1 MSESYTASFHNGG
14 MEKDGIDSSGRKRRK
29 LYQAC
34 REHNIRDPK
43 YCDKQEHIVKN
54 GHHETWIDIP
64 PKEAYEQIFGEAFR
78 EYNGKQKKKARQF
91 NSYWE
96 KVKKSEVLVPVR
108 EALVTIGNV
117 EEGFP
122 DIEIGKQI
130 YKAFLEDFQ
139 KHNPNLKVIGAY
151 YHADEMRNDGK
162 GGLIQGAPHM
172 HLDYIPVSYKCDR
185 GQKIQNSMNGALIEQ
200 GILNIEIDPEVA
212 EKKFGLREKPK
223 RKKKA
228 GTEIEAEPD
237 ISPEGLAHRL
247 RCLPKPEEETQ
258 KEEPEE
264 ENGKKTKT
272 RIVTNLVQWT
282 NAQRSLLVKIAREH
296 GLTIEN
302 PNEKREHLSTED
314 YILSKDKSLQSET
327 YALAEKLLIDVKEVD
342 ADKVDIIEREKD
354 VEKQKAEAEQK
365 AKENEVQAQK
375 NRDYVAYKEG
385 YFRRR
390 EQEYNERE
398 ENLKKKESFFEN
410 AKKHASVSLHKLI
423 KKLKNWKKEVEEK
436 DRALDKALLEA
447 SKLAQRAQNLND
459 TTAPNYRD
467 FANDIQFDEA
477 RKMAA
482 KRDGKGLCRWFENLE
497 IKFGSWLH
505 RAQYFAKRFWNKT
518 PDELVVIAED
528 MRQSYCSN
536 LGEYIEKSMRA
547 NTLSQIREAREIQ
560 EEIPKV
566 KEQAKPTIKK
576 PVSHTRREIDWW
588 D

>member
-14 MEKDGIDSSGRKRRK
+14 MEKDGIDSSGRKRKK

-96 KVKKSEVLVPVR
+96 KVKKSKDLVPVR
-108 EALVTIGNV
+108 EALITIGNS
-117 EEGFP
+117 EQMP
-122 DIEIGKQI
+122 DTETQKVI
-130 YKAFLEDFQ
+130 YKDFLEQFQ
-139 KHNPNLKVIGAY
+139 KNNPNMKVIGAY
-151 YHADEMRNDGK
+151 YHDDEMRNDGNGGYIK
-162 GGLIQGAPHM
+162 GASHM
-172 HLDYIPVSYKCDR
+172 HLDYIPVAYKCGR
-185 GQKIQNSMNGALIEQ
+185 GQKVQNSMNGALLEQ

-212 EKKFGLREKPK
+212 EKKFGLREKPR
-223 RKKKA
+223 RKKKKTR
-228 GTEIEAEPD
+228 TEIEAEPD

-264 ENGKKTKT
+264 NGKKTKT
-272 RIVTNLVQWT
+272 RMVTNLVQWT

-314 YILSKDKSLQSET
+314 YILSKDKNLQSET
-327 YALAEKLLIDVKEVD
+327 YALAEKLLTDVKEVE
-342 ADKVDIIEREKD
+342 AEKVDNVEWEKD
-354 VEKQKAEAEQK
+354 LSKREEVAEQK
-365 AKENEVQAQK
+365 EKENEVQAQK
-375 NRDYVAYKEG
+375 NRDYVSYKED

-390 EQEYNERE
+390 EERLNERE
-398 ENLKKKESFFEN
+398 ENLEKRESFFD
-410 AKKHASVSLHKLI
+410 AARKHASTSLHKFVRNL
-423 KKLKNWKKEVEEK
+423 KKRLYVIDEKEG
-436 DRALDKALLEA
+436 ALNNALNEA

-576 PVSHTRREIDWW
+576 PVSRMRKEIDWW

>member
-1 MSESYTASFHNGG
+1 
-14 MEKDGIDSSGRKRRK
+14 MEKDGIDSSGRKRKK

-43 YCDKQEHIVKN
+43 YCEKQEHIVK
-54 GHHETWIDIP
+54 GGLHETWIDVP

-78 EYNGKQKKKARQF
+78 EYNGKQKKKERQF

-96 KVKKSEVLVPVR
+96 KVKKSKDLVPVR
-108 EALVTIGNV
+108 EALITIGNT
-117 EEGFP
+117 EQMP
-122 DIEIGKQI
+122 DAETQKAI
-130 YKAFLEDFQ
+130 YKDFLEQFQ
-139 KHNPNLKVIGAY
+139 KNNPNMKVIGAY
-151 YHADEMRNDGK
+151 YHDDEMRNDGNGGFVK
-162 GGLIQGAPHM
+162 GAAHM
-172 HLDYIPVSYKCDR
+172 HLDYIPVAYKCGR
-185 GQKIQNSMNGALIEQ
+185 GQKVQNSMNGALLEQ

-212 EKKFGLREKPK
+212 EMKFGLREKPK

-228 GTEIEAEPD
+228 GTEIESEPD

-264 ENGKKTKT
+264 NGKKTKT
-272 RIVTNLVQWT
+272 RMVTNLVQWT

-327 YALAEKLLIDVKEVD
+327 YALAEKLLTDVKEVD
-342 ADKVDIIEREKD
+342 AEKVDNLEWEKD
-354 VEKQKAEAEQK
+354 LSKREEVAEQK
-365 AKENEVQAQK
+365 EKENEVQAQK
-375 NRDYVAYKEG
+375 NRDYVSYKERVFKNKEEELKEG
-385 YFRRR
+385 I
-390 EQEYNERE
+390 EELER
-398 ENLKKKESFFEN
+398 NKSFFEN

-436 DRALDKALLEA
+436 DRTLDKALLEA

-576 PVSHTRREIDWW
+576 PVSRTRKEIDWW

>member
-1 MSESYTASFHNGG
+1 M
-14 MEKDGIDSSGRKRRK
+14 
-29 LYQAC
+29 
-34 REHNIRDPK
+34 
-43 YCDKQEHIVKN
+43 
-54 GHHETWIDIP
+54 
-64 PKEAYEQIFGEAFR
+64 
-78 EYNGKQKKKARQF
+78 
-91 NSYWE
+91 
-96 KVKKSEVLVPVR
+96 
-108 EALVTIGNV
+108 
-117 EEGFP
+117 
-122 DIEIGKQI
+122 
-130 YKAFLEDFQ
+130 
-139 KHNPNLKVIGAY
+139 KVIGAY
-151 YHADEMRNDGK
+151 YHDDEMRNDGNGGFIK
-162 GGLIQGAPHM
+162 GAAHM
-172 HLDYIPVSYKCDR
+172 HLDYIPVAYKCGR
-185 GQKIQNSMNGALIEQ
+185 GQKVQNSMNGALLEQ

-228 GTEIEAEPD
+228 GTEIESEPD

-264 ENGKKTKT
+264 NGKKTKT
-272 RIVTNLVQWT
+272 RMVTNLVQWT

-327 YALAEKLLIDVKEVD
+327 YALAEKLLTDVKEVD
-342 ADKVDIIEREKD
+342 AEKVDNLEWEKD
-354 VEKQKAEAEQK
+354 LSKREEVAEQK
-365 AKENEVQAQK
+365 EKENEVQAQK
-375 NRDYVAYKEG
+375 NRDYVSYKERVFKNKEEELKEG
-385 YFRRR
+385 I
-390 EQEYNERE
+390 EELER
-398 ENLKKKESFFEN
+398 NKSFFEN
-410 AKKHASVSLHKLI
+410 AKKHASASLHKLI

-447 SKLAQRAQNLND
+447 SKLAQRAQTLND

-497 IKFGSWLH
+497 MKFGSWLH

>member
-14 MEKDGIDSSGRKRRK
+14 MEKDGIDSSGRKRKK

-96 KVKKSEVLVPVR
+96 KVKKSKDLVPVR
-108 EALVTIGNV
+108 EALITIGNS
-117 EEGFP
+117 EQMP
-122 DIEIGKQI
+122 DAETQKAI
-130 YKAFLEDFQ
+130 YKDFLEQFQ
-139 KHNPNLKVIGAY
+139 KNNPNMKVIGAY
-151 YHADEMRNDGK
+151 YHDDEMRNDGNGGYIK
-162 GGLIQGAPHM
+162 GASHM
-172 HLDYIPVSYKCDR
+172 HLDYIPVAFKCGR
-185 GQKIQNSMNGALIEQ
+185 GQKVQNSLNGALLEQ

-212 EKKFGLREKPK
+212 EKKFGLREKPRRK
-223 RKKKA
+223 KKKA

-237 ISPEGLAHRL
+237 ISPEGLTHRL
-247 RCLPKPEEETQ
+247 RCLPKLEEETQ

-264 ENGKKTKT
+264 NGKKTKT
-272 RIVTNLVQWT
+272 RMVTNLVQWT
-282 NAQRSLLVKIAREH
+282 NTQRSLLVKIAREH

-314 YILSKDKSLQSET
+314 YILSKDKNLQSET
-327 YALAEKLLIDVKEVD
+327 YALAEKLLTDVKEVE
-342 ADKVDIIEREKD
+342 AEKVDNVEWEKD
-354 VEKQKAEAEQK
+354 LSKREEVAEQK
-365 AKENEVQAQK
+365 EKENEVQAQK
-375 NRDYVAYKEG
+375 NRDYVSYKED

-390 EQEYNERE
+390 EERLNERE
-398 ENLKKKESFFEN
+398 ENLKKRETFFE
-410 AKKHASVSLHKLI
+410 AARKHASTSLHKFVR
-423 KKLKNWKKEVEEK
+423 KLKKRLYVIDEKEG
-436 DRALDKALLEA
+436 ALNKALKEA

-576 PVSHTRREIDWW
+576 PVSRTRKEIDWW

>member
-14 MEKDGIDSSGRKRRK
+14 MEKDGIDSSGRKRKK

-43 YCDKQEHIVKN
+43 YCEKQDHIVK
-54 GHHETWIDIP
+54 GGLHETWIDVP
-64 PKEAYEQIFGEAFR
+64 PKQAYEQIFGEAFR
-78 EYNGKQKKKARQF
+78 EYNGKQRKKERQF

-96 KVKKSEVLVPVR
+96 KVKKSKDLVPVR
-108 EALVTIGNV
+108 EALITIGNV
-117 EEGFP
+117 EQMP
-122 DIEIGKQI
+122 DPEVQKEI
-130 YKAFLEDFQ
+130 YKAFLEEFQ
-139 KHNPNLKVIGAY
+139 KQNPNMKVIGAY
-151 YHADEMRNDGK
+151 YHADEMRKDGK
-162 GGLIQGAPHM
+162 GGVIKGAPHM
-172 HLDYIPVSYKCDR
+172 HLDYIPVAYKCDR
-185 GQKIQNSMNGALIEQ
+185 GQKIQNSMNGALMEQ

-212 EKKFGLREKPK
+212 EMKFGLREKPK

-228 GTEIEAEPD
+228 GTEIESEPD

-264 ENGKKTKT
+264 NGKKTKT
-272 RIVTNLVQWT
+272 RMVTNLVQWT

-327 YALAEKLLIDVKEVD
+327 YALAEKLLTDVKEVD
-342 ADKVDIIEREKD
+342 AEKVDNLEWEKD
-354 VEKQKAEAEQK
+354 LSKREEVAEQK
-365 AKENEVQAQK
+365 EKENEVQAQK
-375 NRDYVAYKEG
+375 NRDYVSYKERVFKNKEEELKEG
-385 YFRRR
+385 I
-390 EQEYNERE
+390 EELER
-398 ENLKKKESFFEN
+398 NKSFFEN
-410 AKKHASVSLHKLI
+410 AKKHASASLHKLI

-436 DRALDKALLEA
+436 DRALDKVLLEA

-497 IKFGSWLH
+497 MKFGSWLH

-518 PDELVVIAED
+518 PDELMVIAED

>member
-14 MEKDGIDSSGRKRRK
+14 MEKDGIDSSGRKCKK

-34 REHNIRDPK
+34 RAHNIRDPK

-54 GHHETWIDIP
+54 GHHESWIDIP
-64 PKEAYEQIFGEAFR
+64 PKEAYDQIFGEAFR

-96 KVKKSEVLVPVR
+96 KVKKSKDLVPVR
-108 EALVTIGNV
+108 EALITIGNT
-117 EEGFP
+117 EHMP
-122 DIEIGKQI
+122 DAETQKAI
-130 YKAFLEDFQ
+130 YKDFLEQFQ
-139 KHNPNLKVIGAY
+139 KNNPNMKVIGAY
-151 YHADEMRNDGK
+151 YHDDEMRNDGNGGYIK
-162 GGLIQGAPHM
+162 GASHM
-172 HLDYIPVSYKCDR
+172 HLDYIPVAFKCGR
-185 GQKIQNSMNGALIEQ
+185 GQKVQNSMNGALLEQ

-212 EKKFGLREKPK
+212 EKKFGLREKPRRK
-223 RKKKA
+223 KKKA

-247 RCLPKPEEETQ
+247 RCLPKPEEEKQ

-272 RIVTNLVQWT
+272 RMVTNLVQWT

-327 YALAEKLLIDVKEVD
+327 YALAEKLLTDVKEVD
-342 ADKVDIIEREKD
+342 AEKVDMVEREKD

-365 AKENEVQAQK
+365 AKENEIQAQK

-410 AKKHASVSLHKLI
+410 ARKHASASLHKFV
-423 KKLKNWKKEVEEK
+423 KKLKKRQYQIDEK
-436 DRALDKALLEA
+436 DKALDTALRDA
-447 SKLAQRAQNLND
+447 SKLTERAQNLSD
-459 TTAPNYRD
+459 TTAPRYFD
-467 FANDIQFDEA
+467 FADDIQFDEA
-477 RKMAA
+477 RLMAA
-482 KRDGKGLCRWFENLE
+482 KRDGNGLCRWFENLE
-497 IKFGSWLH
+497 MKFGSWLH

-518 PDELVVIAED
+518 PDELMVVAED
-528 MRQSYCSN
+528 MRKSYCRN
-536 LGEYIEKSMRA
+536 LGEYIEKSMRG
-547 NTLSQIREAREIQ
+547 NTMSQIREAREIQ

-566 KEQAKPTIKK
+566 KEKANQTPKK
-576 PVSHTRREIDWW
+576 PISRTRREIDWW

>member
-14 MEKDGIDSSGRKRRK
+14 MEKDGIDSSGRKRKK

-54 GHHETWIDIP
+54 GHHEIWIDIP

-78 EYNGKQKKKARQF
+78 EYNGKQKKKERQF

-96 KVKKSEVLVPVR
+96 KVKKSKDLVPVR
-108 EALVTIGNV
+108 EALITIGNT
-117 EEGFP
+117 EQMP
-122 DIEIGKQI
+122 DAETQKAI
-130 YKAFLEDFQ
+130 YKDFLEQFQ
-139 KHNPNLKVIGAY
+139 KNNPNMKVIGAY
-151 YHADEMRNDGK
+151 YHDDEMRNDGNGGYIK
-162 GGLIQGAPHM
+162 GASHM
-172 HLDYIPVSYKCDR
+172 HLDYIPVAYKCGR
-185 GQKIQNSMNGALIEQ
+185 GQKVQNSMNGALLEQ

-247 RCLPKPEEETQ
+247 RCLPKTEEETQ

-264 ENGKKTKT
+264 NGKKTKT
-272 RIVTNLVQWT
+272 RMVTNLVQWT

-327 YALAEKLLIDVKEVD
+327 YALAEKLLTDVKEVD
-342 ADKVDIIEREKD
+342 AEKVDNVEWEKD
-354 VEKQKAEAEQK
+354 LSKREEVAEQK
-365 AKENEVQAQK
+365 KKENEVQAQK
-375 NRDYVAYKEG
+375 NRDYVSYKED

-390 EQEYNERE
+390 EERFNERE
-398 ENLKKKESFFEN
+398 ENLEKRENFFN
-410 AKKHASVSLHKLI
+410 AARKHASTSLHKFVR
-423 KKLKNWKKEVEEK
+423 KLKKRLYVIDEKEG
-436 DRALDKALLEA
+436 ALNKALNEA
-447 SKLAQRAQNLND
+447 SKLTQRAQNLND

-576 PVSHTRREIDWW
+576 PVSRTRKEIDWW

>member
-14 MEKDGIDSSGRKRRK
+14 MEKDGIDSSGRKRKK

-43 YCDKQEHIVKN
+43 YCEKQEHIVK
-54 GHHETWIDIP
+54 GGLHETWIDVP

-78 EYNGKQKKKARQF
+78 EYNGKQKKKERQF

-96 KVKKSEVLVPVR
+96 KVKKSKDLVPVR
-108 EALVTIGNV
+108 EALITIGNT
-117 EEGFP
+117 EQMP
-122 DIEIGKQI
+122 DAETQKAI
-130 YKAFLEDFQ
+130 YKDFLEQFQ
-139 KHNPNLKVIGAY
+139 KNNPNMKVIGAY
-151 YHADEMRNDGK
+151 YHDDEMRNDGNGGFVK
-162 GGLIQGAPHM
+162 GAAHM
-172 HLDYIPVSYKCDR
+172 HLDYIPVAYKCGR
-185 GQKIQNSMNGALIEQ
+185 GQKVQNSMNGALLEQ

-212 EKKFGLREKPK
+212 EMKFGLREKPK

-228 GTEIEAEPD
+228 GTEIESEPD

-264 ENGKKTKT
+264 NGKKTKT
-272 RIVTNLVQWT
+272 RMVTNLVQWT

-327 YALAEKLLIDVKEVD
+327 YALAEKLLTDVKEVD
-342 ADKVDIIEREKD
+342 AEKVDNLEWEKD
-354 VEKQKAEAEQK
+354 LSKREEVAEQK
-365 AKENEVQAQK
+365 EKENEVQAQK
-375 NRDYVAYKEG
+375 NRDYVSYKERVFKNKEEELKEG
-385 YFRRR
+385 I
-390 EQEYNERE
+390 EELER
-398 ENLKKKESFFEN
+398 NKSFFEN

-436 DRALDKALLEA
+436 DRTLDKALLEA

-576 PVSHTRREIDWW
+576 PVSRTRKEIDWW

>member
-54 GHHETWIDIP
+54 GHHEIWIDIP

-78 EYNGKQKKKARQF
+78 EYNRKQKKKARQF

-96 KVKKSEVLVPVR
+96 KVKKSKDLVPVR
-108 EALVTIGNV
+108 EALITIGNT
-117 EEGFP
+117 EQMP
-122 DIEIGKQI
+122 DAETQKAI
-130 YKAFLEDFQ
+130 YKDFLEQFQ
-139 KHNPNLKVIGAY
+139 KNNPNMKVIGAY
-151 YHADEMRNDGK
+151 YHDDEMRNDGNGGFIK
-162 GGLIQGAPHM
+162 GAAHM
-172 HLDYIPVSYKCDR
+172 HLDYIPVAYKCGR
-185 GQKIQNSMNGALIEQ
+185 GQKVQNSMNGALLEQ

-212 EKKFGLREKPK
+212 EMKFGLREKPK

-228 GTEIEAEPD
+228 GTEIESEPD

-264 ENGKKTKT
+264 NGKKTKT
-272 RIVTNLVQWT
+272 RMVTNLVQWT

-327 YALAEKLLIDVKEVD
+327 YALAEKLLTDVKEVD
-342 ADKVDIIEREKD
+342 AEKVDNLEWEKD
-354 VEKQKAEAEQK
+354 LSKREEVAEQK
-365 AKENEVQAQK
+365 EKENEVQAQK
-375 NRDYVAYKEG
+375 NRDYVSYKERVFKNKEEELKEG
-385 YFRRR
+385 I
-390 EQEYNERE
+390 EELER
-398 ENLKKKESFFEN
+398 NKSFFEN
-410 AKKHASVSLHKLI
+410 AKKHASASLHKLI

-497 IKFGSWLH
+497 MKFGSWLH